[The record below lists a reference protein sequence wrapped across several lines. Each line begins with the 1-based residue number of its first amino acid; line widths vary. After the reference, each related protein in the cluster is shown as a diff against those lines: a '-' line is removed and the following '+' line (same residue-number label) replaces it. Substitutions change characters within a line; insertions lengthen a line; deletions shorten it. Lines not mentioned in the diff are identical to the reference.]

1 MSRDTRHRDLPAPVR
16 RLAFFRSLLEPILL
30 EPILL
35 EPILLEPILLEPIL
49 LEPIPLEST
58 IPMPCL

>member
-35 EPILLEPILLEPIL
+35 E
-49 LEPIPLEST
+49 ST